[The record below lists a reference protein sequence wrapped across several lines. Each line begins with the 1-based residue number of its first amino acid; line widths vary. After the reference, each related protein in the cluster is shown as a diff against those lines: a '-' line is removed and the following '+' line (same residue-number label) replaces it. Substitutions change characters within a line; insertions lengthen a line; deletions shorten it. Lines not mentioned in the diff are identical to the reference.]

1 MNRPERD
8 QLNSLLLA
16 RFPQFRVGYEDLL
29 TWRKDPGTHLV
40 FSSLFTPHVI
50 ALLENGAESNAE
62 LARAFQFVEE
72 LAQSEASGV
81 REVLVES
88 VLDSLVEEPRWVRSA
103 WPFMGEKTRS
113 FVQAIAKASS

>member
-1 MNRPERD
+1 MNERD
-8 QLNSLLLA
+8 QLNEFLLA
-16 RFPQFRVGYEDLL
+16 RFPQFRAGYEDLL
-29 TWRKDPGTHLV
+29 AWRKDPGSHLV

-50 ALLENGAESNAE
+50 ALLETGSESRAE
-62 LARAFQFVEE
+62 LPKVFAFVEE
-72 LAQSEASGV
+72 LARSEASGV

-88 VLDSLVEEPRWVRSA
+88 VLDALVEEPLWVRAA